1 MLLFRAQQATQT
13 QNFWVPQLSGND
25 SLRHKLGFCYWKP
38 ELSKTQK
45 KPDLKVW
52 VNLNAR
58 DDQWRHLA
66 VVSRGR

>member
-45 KPDLKVW
+45 TRPKSLGKPE
-52 VNLNAR
+52 R
-58 DDQWRHLA
+58 PGRPA
-66 VVSRGR
+66 VTPCRRK